1 MVKKKEKKDKKPKKE
16 AKQKE
21 PEKLAVIEPGLWT
34 PEDFEKSL
42 DEEFEEF
49 KRNLEK
55 SLWWP
60 TKWGAPIRM
69 KWPEI
74 DLATARKPL
83 IDIKDTGSEL
93 VIKAEVPGI
102 PKENIDIQLT
112 ENSIKIRGKIK
123 AEEEEEREGYY
134 KHERNYSTYY
144 REMPLPAMV
153 IPSKAD
159 AILEDGILQINIP
172 KKKQKGKEKAHKV
185 KIK

>member
-1 MVKKKEKKDKKPKKE
+1 MVKKKEKKDKETKKE
-16 AKQKE
+16 TKSKKPEIQVVRE
-21 PEKLAVIEPGLWT
+21 PALWT
-34 PEDFEKSL
+34 PEDFERSL

-49 KRNLEK
+49 KRNLER

-74 DLATARKPL
+74 ELATARQPL

-102 PKENIDIQLT
+102 PKENLDIQLT
-112 ENSIKIRGKIK
+112 ENSIEIRGKLK
-123 AEEEEEREGYY
+123 TEEEEEKEGYY
-134 KHERNYSTYY
+134 RHERNYSTYY
-144 REMPLPAMV
+144 RQMTLPAQV

-159 AILEDGILQINIP
+159 AKLEDGILQIKIP
-172 KKKQKGKEKAHKV
+172 KKKQTGKEKAHKV
-185 KIK
+185 DVK